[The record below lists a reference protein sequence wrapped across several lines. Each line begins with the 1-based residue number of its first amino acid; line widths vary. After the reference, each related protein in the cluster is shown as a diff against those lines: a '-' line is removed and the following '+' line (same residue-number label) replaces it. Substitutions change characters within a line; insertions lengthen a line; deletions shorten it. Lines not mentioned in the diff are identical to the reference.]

1 MKIFIRSLMILLV
14 LSLLMGFAPKTVQ
27 AVVIPPPQKCPDF
40 VLTATHGI
48 DGTRIGLSKELPVI
62 IEVYLYGK
70 PLTQIPL
77 KFQENYMATLLR
89 GDYSFKV
96 FSTELQAYIP
106 TAEVATFTVKG
117 CTKVGL
123 HIRLVDGVPV
133 TKVIVKNLYP
143 SVQ

>member
-1 MKIFIRSLMILLV
+1 MIKFLRLLSVILV
-14 LSLLMGFAPKTVQ
+14 LSILLGFAPT
-27 AVVIPPPQKCPDF
+27 AVKAEVPPPPTKCPDF

-48 DGTRIGLSKELPVI
+48 DGTKLGLSQDLPIV

-77 KFQENYMATLLR
+77 KFKENYMATLLR

-96 FSTELQAYIP
+96 YSTELQSYLP
-106 TAEVATFTVKG
+106 SAEVTTFKVPG

-123 HIRLVDGVPV
+123 HVRLVDGVPV
-133 TKVIVKNLYP
+133 TKVIIKDLYP
-143 SVQ
+143 TVQ

>member
-1 MKIFIRSLMILLV
+1 MIKFLRLLSVILV
-14 LSLLMGFAPKTVQ
+14 LSILLGFAPT
-27 AVVIPPPQKCPDF
+27 AVKAEVPPPPTKCPDF

-48 DGTRIGLSKELPVI
+48 DGTKLGLSQDLPIV

-77 KFQENYMATLLR
+77 KFKENYMATLLR

-96 FSTELQAYIP
+96 YSTELQSYLP
-106 TAEVATFTVKG
+106 SAEVATFKVPG

-123 HIRLVDGVPV
+123 HVRLVDGVPV
-133 TKVIVKNLYP
+133 TKVIIKDLYP
-143 SVQ
+143 TVQ